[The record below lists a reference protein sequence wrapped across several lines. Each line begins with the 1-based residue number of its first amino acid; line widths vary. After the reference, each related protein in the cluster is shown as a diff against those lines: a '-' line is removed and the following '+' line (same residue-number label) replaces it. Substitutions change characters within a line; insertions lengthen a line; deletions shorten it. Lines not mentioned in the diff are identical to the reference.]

1 MFDHVE
7 MLVPNSTL
15 DESHILEEF
24 SYGKLESASDENAYR
39 QRTDC
44 MGSIRQ
50 WLRVTCI
57 GCRGPSSM
65 GSRLFGYREKD
76 HSGRGEYRG
85 DGRRRRESEA
95 RWGSSE
101 PIRNPSPWR

>member
-1 MFDHVE
+1 

-24 SYGKLESASDENAYR
+24 RYGKLESASDEDHSR
-39 QRTDC
+39 HRTDC
-44 MGSIRQ
+44 LGSIRQ
-50 WLRVTCI
+50 WMRVIRI

-76 HSGRGEYRG
+76 HAGRGEYRR
-85 DGRRRRESEA
+85 DGRRRREPKA
-95 RWGSSE
+95 RRGSTRS
-101 PIRNPSPWR
+101 IRDAAARR